1 MAASSPATTASEISM
16 TQAILLTNGRVL
28 DAAAGTLHDGLAVL
42 IRDGRIAEV
51 AAGVAAPSDARVV
64 DLGGRTVMPGLIDCH
79 VHVVAESLD
88 LWSNMTAPSSLAG
101 LRSARVMEEMLQRG
115 FTTIRDLGGA
125 DHGLVR
131 GVEEG
136 LIDGPRIVI
145 CGKGLTTTGGHADL
159 RKRTDDR
166 PGMMSDR
173 LGSMGLIADGVDEV
187 RSACRKLIKEG
198 ASFIKVMA
206 NGGVSSPND
215 PIHSIQYSRDEIAAM
230 VEEAEN
236 AGLYV
241 SAHVYTDRAI
251 RRCVELG
258 VHSLEHCNLISAETA
273 KLAAEKGCI
282 AVPTLVAYDAL
293 WLDGKELGLGPAEFE
308 KIEAVRSGGL
318 KSLAIMR
325 DAGLPMAL
333 GSDLLGGLRK
343 YHCMEFEL
351 LAKVLTPAEIIRS
364 ATLVGAEL
372 CQMSGQLG
380 VVAAGAHAD
389 LVVVDGNPLDDITL
403 LQHDGAHLPVI
414 MRGGQTFKNQLP

>member
-1 MAASSPATTASEISM
+1 MSETIHF
-16 TQAILLTNGRVL
+16 INGKVL
-28 DAAAGTLHDGLAVL
+28 DPEAGALREGLGVL
-42 IRDGRIAEV
+42 VKDGRIAEV
-51 AAGVAAPSDARVV
+51 GSGIAAPSDARVM
-64 DLGGRTVMPGLIDCH
+64 DLGGRTLMPGLIDCH

-88 LWSNMTAPSSLAG
+88 LWSNMVAPSSLAG
-101 LRSARVMEEMLQRG
+101 LRAGRVMEEMLQRG
-115 FTTIRDLGGA
+115 FTSIRDLGGA

-173 LGSMGLIADGVDEV
+173 LGSMGIIADGVDEV
-187 RSACRKLIKEG
+187 RAVCRTMIKEG

-215 PIHSIQYSRDEIAAM
+215 PIHSIQYSREEIGAM

-241 SAHVYTDRAI
+241 AAHVYTDKAI

-258 VHSLEHCNLISAETA
+258 VHSLEHCNLITAETA
-273 KLAAEKGCI
+273 KLAAERGCI

-293 WLDGKELGLGPAEFE
+293 WLDGKELGLGPVEFE
-308 KIEAVRSGGL
+308 KIDVVRSGGL
-318 KSLAIMR
+318 ASLAIMR
-325 DAGLPMAL
+325 DAGLPMAF

-364 ATLVGAEL
+364 ATSVGALL
-372 CQMSGQLG
+372 CRMNGEIG
-380 VVAAGAHAD
+380 VIAAGAHAD
-389 LVVVDGNPLDDITL
+389 LLVVDGDPLSDITL
-403 LQHDGAHLPVI
+403 LQDDGAHMPLI
-414 MRGGQTFKNQLP
+414 MRGGIAFKDDPPN

>member
-1 MAASSPATTASEISM
+1 M
-16 TQAILLTNGRVL
+16 TQSTLFINGHVL
-28 DAAAGTLHDGLAVL
+28 DAERGVSRDGLAVL
-42 IRDGRIAEV
+42 VQDGRIVEV
-51 AAGVAAPSDARVV
+51 GAGIAAPSDTRTI
-64 DLGGRTVMPGLIDCH
+64 DLGGRTLMPGLIDCH
-79 VHVVAESLD
+79 VHVVAETLD
-88 LWSNMTAPSSLAG
+88 LWGNMTAPSSLAG
-101 LRSARVMEEMLQRG
+101 LRAGRVMEEMLQRG

-173 LGSMGLIADGVDEV
+173 LGSMGYIADGVDEV
-187 RSACRKLIKEG
+187 RTACRKMIKEG
-198 ASFIKVMA
+198 ANFIKVMA

-215 PIHSIQYSRDEIAAM
+215 PIHSIQYSREEILAM

-293 WLDGKELGLGPAEFE
+293 WLEGKALGLGPAEFD
-308 KIEAVRSGGL
+308 KIEVVRSGGL
-318 KSLAIMR
+318 KSLEIMR
-325 DAGLPMAL
+325 DAGLPMAF
-333 GSDLLGGLRK
+333 GSDLLGELRK

-364 ATLVGAEL
+364 ATVVGAEL
-372 CQMSGQLG
+372 CQMTGRIG
-380 VVAAGAHAD
+380 TIAAGAFAD
-389 LVVVDGNPLDDITL
+389 LIVVDGDPLGDIAL
-403 LQHDGAHLPVI
+403 LQGDGAHMPLI
-414 MRGGQTFKNQLP
+414 MAGGRAVKEGV